1 MRETG
6 LQLTEGERQSLKMVA
21 GYVPAPFQHVKDM
34 EGVVQFAGDVAHCFN
49 DILSV
54 VMAYAELL
62 RMKLPA
68 DDPSIA
74 LLDKMLA
81 SSQSAKDLVRSL
93 LAFTGREKVRLRELD
108 LNKVMRRAARFL
120 MGREDKN
127 IDARLE
133 LDECEL
139 FVMADSDRMEEML
152 LHLIENA
159 TDGMPEGGMLTL
171 RTEKILP
178 SLRQT
183 GAALV
188 DAPAQAIFSV
198 TDTGVGMD
206 EETRIRAFDPF
217 FTTKGPGRNM
227 GLGLSRAYG
236 VVRQHAG
243 QISIEST
250 PGKGTS
256 VKVQMPLVRTVL
268 RRTDPIPLPDS
279 IVAGRPCLSSVCW
292 SG

>member
-1 MRETG
+1 MIPTG
-6 LQLTEGERQSLKMVA
+6 LQLTVGERQGLKMVS
-21 GYVPAPFQHVKDM
+21 GYVPAPFQHMKDM

-54 VMAYAELL
+54 VTAYADLL
-62 RMKLPA
+62 RMKLSP

-74 LLDKMLA
+74 LLDKMLT
-81 SSQSAKDLVRSL
+81 SSQSAKDLVRAL
-93 LAFTGREKVRLRELD
+93 LTFTGREKVRLRELD
-108 LNKVMRRAARFL
+108 LNKVIRRATRFL
-120 MGREDKN
+120 SCNGEGN
-127 IDARLE
+127 IDARVE

-159 TDGMPEGGMLTL
+159 RDGMPEGGMLTL
-171 RTEKILP
+171 RTEKVLP
-178 SLRQT
+178 DLKQT
-183 GAALV
+183 GATLV
-188 DAPAQAIFSV
+188 EAPAHAVFSI

-206 EETRIRAFDPF
+206 EETRERAFDPF
-217 FTTKGPGRNM
+217 FTTKGPARNL
-227 GLGLSRAYG
+227 GLGLSKAYG

-243 QISIEST
+243 QISIQST

-256 VKVQMPLVRTVL
+256 VKVQMPLVRAAL

-279 IVAGRPCLSSVCW
+279 AVADAGLWAAAS
-292 SG
+292 